1 MLINVME
8 EQTIRDVLTYSPIM
22 HPGQLCMLQADAYNK
37 AFSCADSN
45 VLVKLMKEFDY
56 IYLIEQLES
65 INLQSLKPLTEAS
78 KSDPEN
84 CILDYWLSALSN
96 ALEGVEIPGR
106 VYPEYSDFVKS
117 RGKGKINYKQASYL
131 LQNEG
136 LPKEIKEMHE
146 IQPWIDDM
154 QTLLDYLHKIRS
166 AENALYQ
173 AFKKYGL
180 LNDELKFN
188 HRIFCSHL
196 AYETALSQGYM

>member
-1 MLINVME
+1 MLTNIME
-8 EQTIRDVLTYSPIM
+8 KQTIRDVLTYSPIM
-22 HPGQLCMLQADAYNK
+22 HPGQLCELQTVAYNK
-37 AFSCADSN
+37 CLLNADN
-45 VLVKLMKEFDY
+45 KIFDKFIIELDYENLV
-56 IYLIEQLES
+56 EQLES
-65 INLQSLKPLTEAS
+65 INLKSLKPLTEAS
-78 KSDPEN
+78 KSDPDY

-136 LPKEIKEMHE
+136 LPKEIKEIHE

-154 QTLLDYLHKIRS
+154 QTLLDYLYKIRS

-173 AFKKYGL
+173 LFKKHGL

>member
-1 MLINVME
+1 MLINIME
-8 EQTIRDVLTYSPIM
+8 KQTIRDVLTYSPIM
-22 HPGQLCMLQADAYNK
+22 HPGQLCKLQTVAYNK
-37 AFSCADSN
+37 CLLNADN
-45 VLVKLMKEFDY
+45 KICEKFIIELDY
-56 IYLIEQLES
+56 EHLIEQLGS
-65 INLQSLKPLTEAS
+65 INLDSLNPLTEAS
-78 KSDPEN
+78 KSDPEY

-136 LPKEIKEMHE
+136 LPKEIKEIHE

-154 QTLLDYLHKIRS
+154 QTLLDYLYKIRS

-173 AFKKYGL
+173 LFKKHGL

>member
-1 MLINVME
+1 ME
-8 EQTIRDVLTYSPIM
+8 KQTIRDVLTYSPIM
-22 HPGQLCMLQADAYNK
+22 HPGQLCKLQTVAYNK
-37 AFSCADSN
+37 CLLNADN
-45 VLVKLMKEFDY
+45 KIFDKFIIELDY
-56 IYLIEQLES
+56 EHLIERLGS
-65 INLQSLKPLTEAS
+65 INLDSLNPLTEAS
-78 KSDPEN
+78 KSDPEY

-136 LPKEIKEMHE
+136 LPKEIKEIHE

-173 AFKKYGL
+173 LFKKHGL

>member
-8 EQTIRDVLTYSPIM
+8 EQTIQGVLDYSPIL
-22 HPGQLCMLQADAYNK
+22 HPGQLCWLQSAAYNK
-37 AFSCADSN
+37 CLLNADN
-45 VLVKLMKEFDY
+45 KFFEKFIIELDYENLV
-56 IYLIEQLES
+56 EQLES
-65 INLQSLKPLTEAS
+65 INLKSLKPLTEAS
-78 KSDPEN
+78 KSDPEY

-117 RGKGKINYKQASYL
+117 RGKGKINHKQASYL

-136 LPKEIKEMHE
+136 LPKEIKEIHE

-154 QTLLDYLHKIRS
+154 QTLLDYLYKIRS

-173 AFKKYGL
+173 LFKKHGL

>member
-1 MLINVME
+1 ME
-8 EQTIRDVLTYSPIM
+8 KQTIRDVLTYSPIM
-22 HPGQLCMLQADAYNK
+22 HPGQLCKLQTVAYNK
-37 AFSCADSN
+37 CLLNADN
-45 VLVKLMKEFDY
+45 KIFDKFIIELDY
-56 IYLIEQLES
+56 EHLIERLGS
-65 INLQSLKPLTEAS
+65 INLDSLNPLTEAS
-78 KSDPEN
+78 KSDPEY

-117 RGKGKINYKQASYL
+117 QGKGKINYKQASYL

-173 AFKKYGL
+173 LFKKHGL